1 MPNPILNRRL
11 SSSNTVTYN
20 ANAQALFD
28 FLGDVPDVVK
38 PFYSDLIQSF
48 EDNGVWSNA
57 NFWAI
62 LCVPTHNALNTLV
75 EIKSL
80 TVVSS
85 FYDTGAISAPY
96 NTARQ
101 AIPTFAGYSFR
112 GNGYIRTG
120 FIPSVKMTLN
130 DSAEFLVTYSTEV
143 AANSFNYGSLNT
155 ATQSTA
161 FTTKSLT
168 NTITGDAYST
178 TAGRVTVASA
188 DGAPVPYIKNRRST
202 TYMSIVKN
210 GTVVGSIATSHGTL
224 STHETYLN
232 TFNNNGVPSTRRNQS
247 PIAAWGSFGSGLT
260 STQETN
266 LNSALYTW
274 QTSMERREGLET
286 KQLIIDG
293 NSHTVYQ
300 LTKMAWTVQM
310 NLICQGWKFTN
321 VGVSGQTLTQ
331 MLADF
336 ASEVVPLYNGSLN
349 KNLILLYEGS
359 NEMWVNGTTVD
370 ASIAL
375 VQDYIDAANTE
386 GLKPLIKKNFCRIRP
401 TSGAG
406 LVTYP
411 NETVWNL
418 AVDEF
423 NQKLDTDLTGDYT
436 IIEAS
441 VNTFIP
447 RSDYGSD
454 GLYNTAVAALRTNLT
469 YFVDEIHLTML
480 GYKEE
485 ADIDTQVIQAE

>member
-11 SSSNTVTYN
+11 SSQNEIVYN

-28 FLGDVPDVVK
+28 YLGDVPNVVK

-168 NTITGDAYST
+168 SALTGDAYST
-178 TAGRVTVASA
+178 TTGRVTVAA
-188 DGAPVPYIKNRRST
+188 TDGVPGVYIKNRRSA

-232 TFNNNGVPSTRRNQS
+232 TFNNVGTPSTRRNQS
-247 PIAAWGSFGSGLT
+247 PICGWGSFGSGLT

-274 QTSMERREGLET
+274 QTNMQRREGLET

-331 MLADF
+331 MIADF
-336 ASEVVPLYNGSLN
+336 ASEITPLYNAALT
-349 KNLILLYEGS
+349 KNLILLYEGT
-359 NEMWVNGTTVD
+359 NEMWTNGTSVD
-370 ASIAL
+370 GTIAL
-375 VQDYIDAANTE
+375 TQDYIDAANTD
-386 GLKPLIKKNFCRIRP
+386 GFKVLIKKTFCRFRP

-406 LVTYP
+406 LAAYP
-411 NETVWNL
+411 TETVWNL
-418 AVDEF
+418 AVDEY

-436 IIEAS
+436 IIETS

-447 RSDYGSD
+447 RSNYASD
-454 GLYNTAVAALRTNLT
+454 ALYNTGVAALIGNTN
-469 YFVDEIHLTML
+469 YFVDQVHLTML

-485 ADIDTQVIQAE
+485 ADIDTQTIQVE